1 MATGKRPGGTNTF
14 GIRVIGIQDVQKK
27 FKKLGLTAKRSR
39 TEINKALRPA
49 GTKLA
54 RGMQQAY
61 KDEFNRSKRK
71 RKSGRVPTYK
81 TIGVVTARK
90 SREPGLFVGP
100 IKRRATPIRVH
111 GKNSYN
117 LAEMQIVGNK
127 FQDPRKDIFVA
138 TAIKMEGVVLLQ
150 AEKDL
155 DRLVEKMIKQAGL

>member
-1 MATGKRPGGTNTF
+1 MATEKRPGGTNTF

-27 FKKLGLTAKRSR
+27 LKKLGLTAKRSR

-127 FQDPRKDIFVA
+127 FQEPRKDIFLA